1 MEDSR
6 RFTFKLN
13 VRSFHTTHHTLHYP
27 FSSLEY
33 ELHRLFTRRTPH
45 DPATR
50 YLDPTAIKSR
60 PFRTWKHH
68 THLERPLRKQQPQN
82 HTKHLLIDLIMPSL
96 STLASLAV
104 VSLAGVA
111 QAYDNDA
118 MRSKSVYQV
127 LTDRFALSDGS
138 TTKAC
143 DVSAM

>member
-1 MEDSR
+1 
-6 RFTFKLN
+6 
-13 VRSFHTTHHTLHYP
+13 
-27 FSSLEY
+27 
-33 ELHRLFTRRTPH
+33 
-45 DPATR
+45 
-50 YLDPTAIKSR
+50 
-60 PFRTWKHH
+60 
-68 THLERPLRKQQPQN
+68 
-82 HTKHLLIDLIMPSL
+82 MPSL